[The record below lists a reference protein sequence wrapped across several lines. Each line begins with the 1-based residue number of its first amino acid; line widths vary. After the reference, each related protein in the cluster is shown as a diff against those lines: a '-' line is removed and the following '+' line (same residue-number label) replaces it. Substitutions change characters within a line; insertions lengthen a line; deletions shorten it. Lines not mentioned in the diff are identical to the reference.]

1 MIRTNKYIFNAP
13 ENTTFNGE
21 VNVRYTPHDMELYS
35 RQKEKLTFPKYKW
48 WYDAIVNDDLPT
60 IKHHLQTS
68 STKEKNLLL
77 NGRFESF
84 KDLDDDLDDT
94 DDFGYDCLRELNAF
108 SLATAYLASEETLLE
123 LLSHGVDLSLQ
134 NTQGKNCVHIMITLA
149 LLKPETEDNM
159 MNVYSLIQDHA
170 PADVLKTVLFQE
182 DEDGIRPL
190 ELASNYTT
198 CGLFQS
204 IFTTRG
210 VYLTKEVTRNL
221 CTKQYIDITDY
232 ESVDGERYW
241 KSPMIFFS
249 MLDKRAVHSKHID
262 SLFNSEYFNEW
273 VTKRYR
279 KLISFILLWLFL
291 KILLFFAYLAFDGA
305 FLRFEERQS
314 GFIKSNE
321 TSCLDQF
328 TYVSSTT
335 DPFTFICI
343 VYIVIS
349 CISGLLI
356 DGHEII
362 LAHQKWHKNHI
373 PVYLETIK
381 GTKKFLYDYGG
392 HRINQFLISIGIL
405 AHVITRLLRY
415 EFDFKLSQLVSGL
428 WYFLIVSQ
436 MVNVM
441 VFFLQAIPRMGFYAV
456 ILQRMS
462 SLFMWHFVS
471 IFVIVATPYIIAI
484 HRLINF
490 GQVICQDNFDSMY
503 HTIYSTFLLTFNI
516 LDFNNIEGS
525 NEYLIVMYIIHI
537 VFVLLIGVLLL
548 NFLVALFT
556 NYVASVLEIK
566 HIVIPVHLLFV
577 LGIVERR
584 IKTYF
589 KWIIKRH
596 LLKFFTSDGRG
607 RIYVCRRVVASR
619 NKLHLKRHGNGTAMD
634 NHAFDRNFSNV
645 SEEHNFFDNSLN
657 IQRRNDGRVRK
668 FSALNGYQTTML

>member
-1 MIRTNKYIFNAP
+1 MIRTNKYIVNAS
-13 ENTTFNGE
+13 ENTTFNGK
-21 VNVRYTPHDMELYS
+21 VNARYTAHDMELYLS
-35 RQKEKLTFPKYKW
+35 QKEKLPFPKYKW

-68 STKEKNLLL
+68 SEEVKNLLL

-94 DDFGYDCLRELNAF
+94 DEFGYDCLRELNAF
-108 SLATAYLASEETLLE
+108 SLATAYLVSEETLLE
-123 LLSHGVDLSLQ
+123 LLSHGADLSLQ

-149 LLKPETEDNM
+149 LLKPETEDYM

-170 PADVLKTVLFQE
+170 PADVIKTVLFQE
-182 DEDGIRPL
+182 DENGIRPL
-190 ELASNYTT
+190 ELASNYAT

-262 SLFNSEYFNEW
+262 SLFNSECFNEW

-279 KLISFILLWLFL
+279 KLISFILLWLLL
-291 KILLFFAYLAFDGA
+291 KLLLFFAYLAFDGA
-305 FLRFEERQS
+305 LLRFEERQN
-314 GFIKSNE
+314 GFIKENE
-321 TSCLDQF
+321 TSCLDEF
-328 TYVSSTT
+328 MYVSSTT
-335 DPFTFICI
+335 DPFTFVCI
-343 VYIVIS
+343 VFIIIS
-349 CISGLLI
+349 CVSGLLI

-362 LAHQKWHKNHI
+362 LIQKKWYKSHI
-373 PVYLETIK
+373 PVYLETVK
-381 GTKKFLYDYGG
+381 GSKKFLYDYGG

-428 WYFLIVSQ
+428 WYFFIMTQ
-436 MVNVM
+436 MVNII
-441 VFFLQAIPRMGFYAV
+441 VFFVQAIPRMGFYAV
-456 ILQRMS
+456 ILQRMG
-462 SLFMWHFVS
+462 SLFMWHFIS

-490 GQVICQDNFDSMY
+490 GQVVCQDNFDSIY

-516 LDFNNIEGS
+516 LDFTNIEGS

-584 IKTYF
+584 IRTYF

-596 LLKFFTSDGRG
+596 LLKLFTSDRRG
-607 RIYVCRRVVASR
+607 RIYVCRRVVASKS
-619 NKLHLKRHGNGTAMD
+619 KLHLKRHGNGTTMD
-634 NHAFDRNFSNV
+634 NHAFDRSFSNV

-668 FSALNGYQTTML
+668 FSALNGFQTTML